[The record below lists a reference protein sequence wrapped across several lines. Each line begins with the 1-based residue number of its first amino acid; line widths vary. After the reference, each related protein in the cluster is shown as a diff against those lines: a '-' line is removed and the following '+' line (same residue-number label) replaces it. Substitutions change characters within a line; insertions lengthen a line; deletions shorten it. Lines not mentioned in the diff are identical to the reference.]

1 MSMDEQKHLKFREL
15 LDQNYQWPDYYIWKF
30 IVKVENQQ
38 AVLDLL
44 KDHEVQIKPSEKGN
58 YVSIT
63 ARKLVKSTDEVLV
76 LYIDMSKISG
86 VMSL

>member
-1 MSMDEQKHLKFREL
+1 MDEQKHLKFREL

>member
-76 LYIDMSKISG
+76 LYVDMSKISG